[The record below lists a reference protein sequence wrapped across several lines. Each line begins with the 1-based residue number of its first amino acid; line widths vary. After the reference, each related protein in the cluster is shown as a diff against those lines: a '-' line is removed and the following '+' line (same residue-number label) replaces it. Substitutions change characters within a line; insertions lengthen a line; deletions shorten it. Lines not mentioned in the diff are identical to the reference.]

1 MIISRQ
7 PNRSNHPD
15 LFLNCQKISEVDN
28 HTHLGVTI
36 SNILSWSV
44 HINKTIAKADRRL
57 NIIRRC
63 QKILPR
69 SCKEMLYKT
78 TIRPVLD
85 YGDIIYNA
93 CLKSESDAIE
103 KCQRKAALI
112 CTGAFRHTSNEPLLN
127 ELGWERMESSR
138 TIHRLTLFYKIYI
151 PNTTISE
158 RHL

>member
-7 PNRSNHPD
+7 RNRSNHPD
-15 LFLNCQKISEVDN
+15 LFLNGKTLSEVDY

-36 SNILSWSV
+36 CNTLSWSV
-44 HINKTIAKADRRL
+44 HINKAIAKADRRL

-85 YGDIIYNA
+85 YGDIIYDA
-93 CLKSESDAIE
+93 YLKPESGAIE

-112 CTGAFRHTSNEPLLN
+112 CTGAFRHTSNERLLN
-127 ELGWERMESSR
+127 ELGWEKMKKKWKAAE
-138 TIHRLTLFYKIYI
+138 
-151 PNTTISE
+151 
-158 RHL
+158 